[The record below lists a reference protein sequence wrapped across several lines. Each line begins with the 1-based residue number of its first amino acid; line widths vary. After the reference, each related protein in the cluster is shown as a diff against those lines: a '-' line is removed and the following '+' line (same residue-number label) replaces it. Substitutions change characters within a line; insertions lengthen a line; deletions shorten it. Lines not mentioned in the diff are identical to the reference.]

1 MVCTLERNS
10 QNNIFLKQKSSSVV
24 GAGEGVFLLRDAP
37 ENRVVSLY
45 SGFLYD
51 YPVEAR
57 LYQSNLVE
65 NTSRTDEYRRACKKY
80 SLGLSTY
87 HTTIDIPP
95 EFDLPGIFQPT
106 FGPKVSFIYFS
117 CSKGSLKLKLKLTFF
132 LKGVSANEDYQ
143 NYYST
148 SRKLLNMSYFMLKKL
163 FFRNISNV

>member
-1 MVCTLERNS
+1 LVCTLERNS
-10 QNNIFLKQKSSSVV
+10 QNNIFLKQKNSSVV

-95 EFDLPGIFQPT
+95 EFDLPGIFHPT
-106 FGPKVSFIYFS
+106 FGPKVSFVVYFPR
-117 CSKGSLKLKLKLTFF
+117 SKGIFNLKWKFLFS
-132 LKGVSANEDYQ
+132 LKGVAANEDY
-143 NYYST
+143 
-148 SRKLLNMSYFMLKKL
+148 
-163 FFRNISNV
+163 